1 MVTIPSGIFTKYTEF
16 ADAMLAS
23 SGFGASCKLV
33 YTEKI
38 QVIDQTV
45 PNLKQ
50 RKVMNLQNTSANSG
64 FKRGET
70 SFKTVENTEDITLR
84 VYWDK
89 KDFKKFGNIEVPDG
103 SVMTIGSYADLAK
116 INRANALLIN
126 TDKTGNVEWRFTRAS
141 EPTLHGL
148 SNNYFMCF
156 WGRSS

>member
-1 MVTIPSGIFTKYTEF
+1 MVTIPSGVFTKYTEF

-23 SGFGASCKLV
+23 SGFGVSCKLV

-38 QVIDQTV
+38 QVIDKTV

-84 VYWDK
+84 FYWNK
-89 KDFKKFGNIEVPDG
+89 KDFKK
-103 SVMTIGSYADLAK
+103 
-116 INRANALLIN
+116 
-126 TDKTGNVEWRFTRAS
+126 
-141 EPTLHGL
+141 
-148 SNNYFMCF
+148 
-156 WGRSS
+156 